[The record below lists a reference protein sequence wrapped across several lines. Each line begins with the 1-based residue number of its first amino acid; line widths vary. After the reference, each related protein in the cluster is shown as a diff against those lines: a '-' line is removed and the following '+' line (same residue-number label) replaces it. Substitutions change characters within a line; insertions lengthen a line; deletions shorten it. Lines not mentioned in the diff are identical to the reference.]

1 MIIQQ
6 IVENDMWV
14 FSWILLVMIVLIDFS
29 PFAI

>member
-14 FSWILLVMIVLIDFS
+14 FSWILLGMIVLIDFS